1 MKKNTSRIRGVPQN
15 GQPYEKCLQNGPEI
29 LSDTELLAVIL
40 RTGIP
45 GKNTL
50 EVAAQVLS
58 ATEQTSYPGLH
69 GLMHLSMKDLT
80 GLDGIGEVKAIQL
93 KCIGELSKR
102 IARESARAV
111 LSFHDAQ
118 SIAMYYMEQ
127 LRHEEREHLI
137 VMMLDTRN
145 HLMSESRMSSGSV
158 SAAVVSP
165 REIFLEAL
173 RMHAVSIILVHNH
186 PSGDPSPSSCDVDMT
201 MKTQEAGQMVGVKL
215 VDHIIIGDRKYY
227 SFREEGF
234 LDNDF

>member
-1 MKKNTSRIRGVPQN
+1 MKKSRSRIRGVPVN
-15 GQPYEKCLQNGPEI
+15 GQPYEKCLQSGPEV

-45 GKNTL
+45 GMNTL
-50 EVAAQVLS
+50 EVASQVLS

-69 GLMHLSMKDLT
+69 GLMHLSMKELT
-80 GLDGIGEVKAIQL
+80 ALEGIGEVKAIQL

-137 VMMLDTRN
+137 VMMLDSRN

-173 RMHAVSIILVHNH
+173 RMQAVSIILVHNH
-186 PSGDPSPSSCDVDMT
+186 PSGDPSPSSCDIDLT
-201 MKTQEAGQMVGVKL
+201 MKTQDAGEMVGVKL
-215 VDHIIIGDRKYY
+215 VDHIIIGDQKYY
-227 SFREEGF
+227 SFREEG
-234 LDNDF
+234 LLGSS